1 MCFRLSFHFSLPF
14 AKLSLT
20 LSTLIGL
27 NCLAQ
32 PAFCQ
37 RDYNPNYNH
46 FYMGRQE
53 WTVEDN
59 SPVIIDKTGTA
70 NSGANGSLINRP
82 TPLPKAGWQGYA
94 PIDNPPASNNAKSA
108 GATKSKNSAA
118 SKAGQKGHTGNLS
131 STNSPNAIRGYKPYA
146 TYSNPVSAPNAG
158 ADLTTTQ
165 HVKGSLLHW
174 ARRVNKQQ

>member
-1 MCFRLSFHFSLPF
+1 MCFRLSFHFPSPLT
-14 AKLSLT
+14 KLALNT
-20 LSTLIGL
+20 FVGLS
-27 NCLAQ
+27 CLAQ

-37 RDYNPNYNH
+37 RDTNPNYSH

-70 NSGANGSLINRP
+70 NSGMNGSLINRP

-94 PIDNPPASNNAKSA
+94 PIDNPPATNKTKSS
-108 GATKSKNSAA
+108 GTTKSKRSPA
-118 SKAGQKGHTGNLS
+118 SKAGQKGHAGNL
-131 STNSPNAIRGYKPYA
+131 TGINSPNGIRGYKPYA
-146 TYSNPVSAPNAG
+146 TYSNPVNAPNAG